1 MIVITTI
8 LFLSVIIPFVSTKK
22 VKELSIDIAWGL
34 LFFVW
39 AFQYEMSKDWSVYVS
54 RWKIANYN
62 LNLQTF
68 DLEPIYEFILKICN
82 PFSYYGYLILSALF
96 GVFVLRIYINK
107 YVPKNFVWMFFLT
120 FSLGCGYYL
129 EFVNTNRQTLAIMFV
144 MIGVYILANFNNL
157 KLKKYILGF
166 ILIIGVA
173 FNIHRS
179 AIIAVPMI
187 FFPLINSNI
196 CNYKYL
202 YVFLGINILSF
213 LVDYSAISSYIEIFM
228 LGNDELASF
237 SHYTDTLT

>member
-82 PFSYYGYLILSALF
+82 PFSYYGYLILSAL
-96 GVFVLRIYINK
+96 
-107 YVPKNFVWMFFLT
+107 
-120 FSLGCGYYL
+120 
-129 EFVNTNRQTLAIMFV
+129 
-144 MIGVYILANFNNL
+144 
-157 KLKKYILGF
+157 
-166 ILIIGVA
+166 
-173 FNIHRS
+173 RS
-179 AIIAVPMI
+179 WE
-187 FFPLINSNI
+187 
-196 CNYKYL
+196 KQQ
-202 YVFLGINILSF
+202 LSF
-213 LVDYSAISSYIEIFM
+213 STVLCQRSEAGQGSISGRSPRFLQVPCVCIW
-228 LGNDELASF
+228 
-237 SHYTDTLT
+237 